1 MNLSQSPKNAFE
13 QLYGKPLTPQQVA
26 EMRFNLKNYVKTLIE
41 MDKQYQAWLKEQADT
56 KNDQKQSSDS

>member
-1 MNLSQSPKNAFE
+1 MDSSQSPKSVLE

-41 MDKQYQAWLKEQADT
+41 MDRQYQAWLKEQSDA
-56 KNDQKQSSDS
+56 KNDQEQSSDS

>member
-1 MNLSQSPKNAFE
+1 MDSSQSPKSVLE

-41 MDKQYQAWLKEQADT
+41 MDRQYQAWLKEQLDT
-56 KNDQKQSSDS
+56 NNDQKQSSDS